1 MIKELTRN
9 FEVEFKTSFCKMRNA
24 DFGIDDW
31 QISLCRGDGY
41 EIFACTLYIQT
52 ASYPAIQTKSMSSKP
67 SFAGVK
73 VTKYLHVPFIQT
85 ASYPA
90 MQTKSMS
97 VSFGY

>member
-9 FEVEFKTSFCKMRNA
+9 FEVEFKTSFCKMRNT

-52 ASYPAIQTKSMSSKP
+52 ASYTARQERKKFGSLEGIP
-67 SFAGVK
+67 SPLNTFHLLS
-73 VTKYLHVPFIQT
+73 KYLEI
-85 ASYPA
+85 
-90 MQTKSMS
+90 
-97 VSFGY
+97 